1 MLKHLLLTDFKIF
14 LWNIIGVLMF
24 FVVVKRHSEE
34 TSAKIPKYHF
44 PSPKTYMD
52 FQNTSTPQSSVL
64 GNVACNKHHRKS
76 F

>member
-1 MLKHLLLTDFKIF
+1 
-14 LWNIIGVLMF
+14 MF